1 MMATVDRSIF
11 RKRALDKYMQRKELH
26 VILRLVSPRMFLF
39 LWVLLLLS
47 VGAGAIVWS
56 IQQPII
62 VQGKGVVVQPKTA
75 NGKIGKTIVVL
86 IIIPPD
92 QQANLKVGQPVSIN
106 IAAANITFNSTIQTI
121 ENGVM
126 SPAAITTQLNL
137 PIPLA
142 QTLSGP
148 SIVALAPVEPM
159 SLAQTYLGSQCQ
171 AQIQIGTQSALSILP
186 GINTIPSYM
195 STVQQFFTNLI
206 QTVHNLFK
214 Q

>member
-1 MMATVDRSIF
+1 MATVDRSIF
-11 RKRALDKYMQRKELH
+11 RKRALDKYMQRQELH

-39 LWVLLLLS
+39 LWALLLLAF
-47 VGAGAIVWS
+47 GAGALVWS
-56 IQQPII
+56 IQEPVTI
-62 VQGKGVVVQPKTA
+62 QGKGVVVQPKAA
-75 NGKIGKTIVVL
+75 NGKTGKAIVVL

-106 IAAANITFNSTIQTI
+106 ISSANITFNSTIQTV
-121 ENGVM
+121 EDGVM

-148 SIVALAPVEPM
+148 SVVALAQVEPM

-171 AQIQIGTQSALSILP
+171 AQVQIGTQSALSVLP
-186 GINTIPSYM
+186 GSNTIPSYV
-195 STVQQFFTNLI
+195 SKIHQFFANLA
-206 QTVHNLFK
+206 QTIHNLLK
-214 Q
+214 R

>member
-1 MMATVDRSIF
+1 MASVDRSIF
-11 RKRALDKYMQRKELH
+11 RKRALDKYMQRRELH
-26 VILRLVSPRMFLF
+26 VILRLVSPRMFVF
-39 LWVLLLLS
+39 LWALLLLFL
-47 VGAGAIVWS
+47 GAGALVWS
-56 IQQPII
+56 IQEPVI
-62 VQGKGVVVQPKTA
+62 VQGKGVVVQPKAA

-86 IIIPPD
+86 IILPPD
-92 QQANLKVGQPVSIN
+92 QQANLKVGQPVTITITS
-106 IAAANITFNSTIQTI
+106 ANITFTSTIQNV
-121 ENGVM
+121 EAGVM

-148 SIVALAPVEPM
+148 SVVALAPVEPM

-186 GINTIPSYM
+186 GINNIPGYISTLQRLFNT
-195 STVQQFFTNLI
+195 TVQHI
-206 QTVHNLFK
+206 QTIFK